1 MVGSPRKPARLLLVV
16 ACFLLGSA
24 ACSNQATTTPT
35 FRPLREVA
43 GTPAATIPPAP
54 TLDPAAVTLGQ
65 QVYTAHCAECH
76 GANLEG
82 QPDWKQQNEDGSFRA
97 PPHDASGHT
106 WHHSDRLLLE
116 TIRLGGQRL
125 PATVG
130 GTSNMPAF
138 AETLT
143 EAEMQAVLTYFKSSW
158 SADIRATQWEMTVMD
173 TP

>member
-1 MVGSPRKPARLLLVV
+1 MGLV
-16 ACFLLGSA
+16 ACGGQVMA
-24 ACSNQATTTPT
+24 TPT

-43 GTPAATIPPAP
+43 GTPPATIPPVP
-54 TLDPAAVTLGQ
+54 TLDPAAITLGQ
-65 QVYTAHCAECH
+65 QVYTTHCAECH

-82 QPDWKQQNEDGSFRA
+82 QPDWKQQNPDGSFRP

-106 WHHSDRLLLE
+106 WHHSDQLLLE

-138 AETLT
+138 ADTLT
-143 EAEMQAVLTYFKSSW
+143 EAERLAVLSYIKSTW
-158 SADIRATQWEMTVMD
+158 PADIRATQWEMTVMD
-173 TP
+173 STQP